1 MANKKLT
8 ASNLKNVLWDT
19 LTKVQTGKMEASQAD
34 SVAVQA
40 REIIRTTS
48 LQLRISSQA
57 KRDVPTEVIDFGENK

>member
-1 MANKKLT
+1 MTKLT
-8 ASNLKNVLWDT
+8 ASNLKEALWDT
-19 LTKVQTGKMEASQAD
+19 LTKVQSGEMQASQAD

-40 REIIRTTS
+40 REIIRTCN